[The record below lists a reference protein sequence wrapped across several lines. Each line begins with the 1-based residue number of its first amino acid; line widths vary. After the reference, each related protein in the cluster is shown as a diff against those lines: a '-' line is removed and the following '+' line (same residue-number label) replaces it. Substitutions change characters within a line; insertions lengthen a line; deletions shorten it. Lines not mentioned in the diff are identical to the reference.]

1 MSILSDKNII
11 FSVKDLILETWNIY
25 TDVQLAIHHFR
36 NGNVGWG
43 SLTTIFLLPF
53 LIFFPYHYK
62 YLLKNA
68 WHDFKVLFGTMNE
81 DESSEESENI
91 QRLEKKDFYYS
102 GGLAYFSDIP
112 QCILQLYILWK
123 TPHSCF
129 SGRESDAVQSIVL
142 SFVFISAT
150 VVPFYEENRKGDW
163 TMKSCKGFFLH
174 FLMGTFLNVIPKLVL
189 ISWTFSVLNW
199 YGWFFIFPLQL
210 VSAGLAF
217 CWHKIDAQDETHG
230 RTWSYVLIR
239 SLQLAFGY
247 AGSMA
252 SIITG
257 ILLLL
262 FLIPLGLNL
271 QGAINSSEVI
281 NSDPFYLFPV
291 DQFPSSTICF
301 TNSSIIDQE
310 KRWENVTTPFSN
322 SCNKTF
328 EAQPC
333 QEMRDPIITKLSLMI
348 GISTVG
354 CVLFIALAL
363 CVACCSC
370 CSDDDEEDD
379 EDEEDDDDD
388 EDDEDDEDDYDED
401 EGADDDGD
409 EDEDE
414 GTDNENG
421 ILLG

>member
-1 MSILSDKNII
+1 M
-11 FSVKDLILETWNIY
+11 
-25 TDVQLAIHHFR
+25 
-36 NGNVGWG
+36 
-43 SLTTIFLLPF
+43 
-53 LIFFPYHYK
+53 
-62 YLLKNA
+62 
-68 WHDFKVLFGTMNE
+68 
-81 DESSEESENI
+81 
-91 QRLEKKDFYYS
+91 
-102 GGLAYFSDIP
+102 
-112 QCILQLYILWK
+112 
-123 TPHSCF
+123 
-129 SGRESDAVQSIVL
+129 QSIVL

-271 QGAINSSEVI
+271 QGAIISSEVT
-281 NSDPFYLFPV
+281 NSDPFYVFPV

-310 KRWENVTTPFSN
+310 KRWENITTPFSN

-328 EAQPC
+328 EALPC
-333 QEMRDPIITKLSLMI
+333 QEMRDTIITKLSLMI

-354 CVLFIALAL
+354 CVLFSALF
-363 CVACCSC
+363 CIVACSSR
-370 CSDDDEEDD
+370 CSDDDDAGD
-379 EDEEDDDDD
+379 NDDDDD
-388 EDDEDDEDDYDED
+388 SDED
-401 EGADDDGD
+401 EGAEDDDDDGD

-414 GTDNENG
+414 GADNDNG
-421 ILLG
+421 KLLG